1 MFMKKIK
8 LIFFLITIVSY
19 SQTQLDFDGEFR
31 ILSHQDSIKI
41 FTGDELHVYNLDLNE
56 IRKSK
61 ILFNHNIIDYEIFEN
76 KDSIFFVSINGG
88 LVYTLNDKDLF
99 NRIDKS
105 FDHKMQSDSSV
116 IFEKDT
122 IFKFGG
128 YGFWSMR
135 KLMTYYDSKQSEW
148 YPKPNSE
155 KGLDEGYSNSILL
168 SDNDDFYILGGY
180 KMNGLLEV
188 LPNKKVHHFD
198 GNKEKWTEIGEINS
212 NLSNKDFYFV
222 LGSDFFL
229 INESNVEKYDVKN
242 NSITSY
248 KKHSLL
254 YKSVLKKHR
263 IIIKENQ
270 VVFVTFENNN
280 QYLNSLPLNELLGN
294 PLNKKRLIKTN
305 YLPIYFLVIIVL
317 LIFILHKKYKIK
329 QIRIIVS
336 KNQLLIGSK
345 SSDISD
351 LQYKIIKIIIK
362 NKMVL
367 NKDFDTLN
375 EDEYLNKYHFQ
386 RTLKNEIFH
395 INLIFKNLI
404 GVKEEMIIIKKDKTD
419 KRINIYQLNKNFN
432 FNLSK
437 I

>member
-1 MFMKKIK
+1 MYMKKIK
-8 LIFFLITIVSY
+8 FIFLLITIVSY

-31 ILSHQDSIKI
+31 TLSHQDSIKI
-41 FTGDELHVYNLDLNE
+41 FTGDELHVYNLDLNK

-61 ILFNHNIIDYEIFEN
+61 ISFNHNIIDYEIFEN

-198 GNKEKWTEIGEINS
+198 GNKQKWTEIGEINS
-212 NLSNKDFYFV
+212 NVSNKDFYFV
-222 LGSDFFL
+222 LGTDFYL
-229 INESNVEKYDVKN
+229 INESNVQKYDVKN

-305 YLPIYFLVIIVL
+305 YLSIYFLVIIVL

-345 SSDISD
+345 SNDISD

>member
-1 MFMKKIK
+1 MV
-8 LIFFLITIVSY
+8 LIADDIIATTHISSKTLRDEKTQVESNVEITFHPTTTTSCLKPV
-19 SQTQLDFDGEFR
+19 T
-31 ILSHQDSIKI
+31 SITPRQI
-41 FTGDELHVYNLDLNE
+41 NICTLLEENSLAP
-56 IRKSK
+56 
-61 ILFNHNIIDYEIFEN
+61 LFSGSEWAGTRVWNSALEGVNYLVDYEIFEN

-198 GNKEKWTEIGEINS
+198 GNNEKWTEIGKINS
-212 NLSNKDFYFV
+212 NVSNKDFYFV
-222 LGSDFFL
+222 LGTDFYL
-229 INESNVEKYDVKN
+229 INESNVQKYDVKN

-294 PLNKKRLIKTN
+294 PLNKKRLINFLLHTTN
-305 YLPIYFLVIIVL
+305 
-317 LIFILHKKYKIK
+317 
-329 QIRIIVS
+329 Q
-336 KNQLLIGSK
+336 
-345 SSDISD
+345 
-351 LQYKIIKIIIK
+351 
-362 NKMVL
+362 
-367 NKDFDTLN
+367 
-375 EDEYLNKYHFQ
+375 
-386 RTLKNEIFH
+386 
-395 INLIFKNLI
+395 
-404 GVKEEMIIIKKDKTD
+404 
-419 KRINIYQLNKNFN
+419 
-432 FNLSK
+432 
-437 I
+437 

>member
-61 ILFNHNIIDYEIFEN
+61 ILLNHNIIDYEIFEN

-198 GNKEKWTEIGEINS
+198 GNKEKWIEIGEINS
-212 NLSNKDFYFV
+212 NVSNKDFYFV
-222 LGSDFFL
+222 LGTDFYL
-229 INESNVEKYDVKN
+229 INESNVQKYDVKN

-345 SSDISD
+345 SNDISD

-419 KRINIYQLNKNFN
+419 KRINIYQLNNNFN

>member
-1 MFMKKIK
+1 MNY
-8 LIFFLITIVSY
+8 V
-19 SQTQLDFDGEFR
+19 
-31 ILSHQDSIKI
+31 
-41 FTGDELHVYNLDLNE
+41 FTY
-56 IRKSK
+56 
-61 ILFNHNIIDYEIFEN
+61 
-76 KDSIFFVSINGG
+76 
-88 LVYTLNDKDLF
+88 
-99 NRIDKS
+99 
-105 FDHKMQSDSSV
+105 
-116 IFEKDT
+116 
-122 IFKFGG
+122 
-128 YGFWSMR
+128 
-135 KLMTYYDSKQSEW
+135 
-148 YPKPNSE
+148 
-155 KGLDEGYSNSILL
+155 
-168 SDNDDFYILGGY
+168 
-180 KMNGLLEV
+180 
-188 LPNKKVHHFD
+188 
-198 GNKEKWTEIGEINS
+198 
-212 NLSNKDFYFV
+212 
-222 LGSDFFL
+222 L
-229 INESNVEKYDVKN
+229 INESNVQKYDGKN

-248 KKHSLL
+248 KKHNLL

-362 NKMVL
+362 NKRVL
-367 NKDFDTLN
+367 NKDFVTLN

-419 KRINIYQLNKNFN
+419 KRINIYQLNNNFN

>member
-1 MFMKKIK
+1 MKKIK
-8 LIFFLITIVSY
+8 LIFLLITIVSY

-61 ILFNHNIIDYEIFEN
+61 ILLNHNIIDYEIFEN

-212 NLSNKDFYFV
+212 NVSNKDFYFV
-222 LGSDFFL
+222 LGTDFYL
-229 INESNVEKYDVKN
+229 INESNVQKYDVKN

-419 KRINIYQLNKNFN
+419 KRINIYQLNNNFN

>member
-8 LIFFLITIVSY
+8 LIFLLITIVSY

-61 ILFNHNIIDYEIFEN
+61 ILLNHNIIDYEIFEN

-222 LGSDFFL
+222 LGTDFYL
-229 INESNVEKYDVKN
+229 INESNVQKYDVKN

-254 YKSVLKKHR
+254 YKSVLKKHT

-404 GVKEEMIIIKKDKTD
+404 GVKEEMIIILNLLNLTLIMLTPTVLEQILKKK
-419 KRINIYQLNKNFN
+419 
-432 FNLSK
+432 
-437 I
+437 

>member
-1 MFMKKIK
+1 
-8 LIFFLITIVSY
+8 
-19 SQTQLDFDGEFR
+19 
-31 ILSHQDSIKI
+31 
-41 FTGDELHVYNLDLNE
+41 
-56 IRKSK
+56 
-61 ILFNHNIIDYEIFEN
+61 
-76 KDSIFFVSINGG
+76 
-88 LVYTLNDKDLF
+88 
-99 NRIDKS
+99 
-105 FDHKMQSDSSV
+105 MQSDSSV

-212 NLSNKDFYFV
+212 NVSNKDFYFV
-222 LGSDFFL
+222 LGTDFYL
-229 INESNVEKYDVKN
+229 INESNVQKYDVKN

-345 SSDISD
+345 FSDISD

>member
-8 LIFFLITIVSY
+8 LIFLLITIVSY

-198 GNKEKWTEIGEINS
+198 GNKQKWTEIGEINS
-212 NLSNKDFYFV
+212 NVSNKDFYFV
-222 LGSDFFL
+222 LGTDFYL
-229 INESNVEKYDVKN
+229 INESNVQKYDVKN

-248 KKHSLL
+248 KKHNLL

-305 YLPIYFLVIIVL
+305 YLSIYFLVIIVL

-345 SSDISD
+345 SNDISD

>member
-1 MFMKKIK
+1 MKKIK
-8 LIFFLITIVSY
+8 FIFLLITIVSY

-31 ILSHQDSIKI
+31 TLSHQDSIKI
-41 FTGDELHVYNLDLNE
+41 FTGDELHVYNLDLNK

-61 ILFNHNIIDYEIFEN
+61 ISFNHNIIDYEIFEN

-198 GNKEKWTEIGEINS
+198 GNKQKWTEIGEINS
-212 NLSNKDFYFV
+212 NVSNKDFYFV
-222 LGSDFFL
+222 LGTDFYL
-229 INESNVEKYDVKN
+229 INESNVQKYDVKN

-254 YKSVLKKHR
+254 YKSVLKKHT

-329 QIRIIVS
+329 QTRIIVS

-345 SSDISD
+345 SNDISD